1 MQTSIQQSTSQ
12 QIVSSQLSLDQ
23 QDRQDSKQVSEQAS
37 EEALRQISEQI
48 ASEHPEQPQEAV
60 PFVSIVIPAFNESL
74 ILQRNLAIV
83 CTYLE
88 SIKASYRWE
97 IVLVN
102 DGSKD
107 DTGWLADRFAERH
120 NYDILVIHHPVNV
133 GLGQALKTG
142 FEHCLGDYIL
152 TLDLDLSY
160 APEHIERL
168 LQRIQ
173 QTRAKVVVTSPY
185 MRGGKVTNVPWLRLK
200 LSIWANRFLSWAA
213 KRDVATLTGMVR
225 VYDADFLRSLSFRSS
240 GMDINPELLYKAKM
254 LKTPIEEVP
263 AHLQWL
269 EPEMA
274 IAHPNPNPDANSKT
288 TPRKAPR
295 RKSSMK
301 ILRHSWSVFFYGFV
315 FRPVMFFFLPG
326 LLLLLGS
333 GLIHLHVLMHC
344 VESYS
349 ALLQVGNVVEPTRAI
364 SKAFVDYPHDF
375 LLAGVTLMLSILLM
389 GLGVLAMQMKHYFE
403 EIFYLGTQTLKE
415 VRAESKSA
423 RDRPGQSPSMPN
435 SVHASMHR

>member
-1 MQTSIQQSTSQ
+1 MQTSTRQSISSQ
-12 QIVSSQLSLDQ
+12 QPIVSSQSPSRGRQQDRR
-23 QDRQDSKQVSEQAS
+23 QDRQDHY
-37 EEALRQISEQI
+37 R
-48 ASEHPEQPQEAV
+48 PEQMPESLL

-74 ILQRNLAIV
+74 ILQRNLEIV

-88 SIKASYRWE
+88 SIKTSYRWE
-97 IVLVN
+97 IILVN

-107 DTGWLADRFAERH
+107 DTGWLADRFAES
-120 NYDILVIHHPVNV
+120 NDYDILVVHHPVNM

-142 FEHCLGDYIL
+142 FDHCLGDYIL

-173 QTRAKVVVTSPY
+173 QSRAKVVVTSPY

-200 LSIWANRFLSWAA
+200 LSVWANRFLSWAA

-225 VYDADFLRSLSFRSS
+225 VYDADFLQSLSFRSS

-269 EPEMA
+269 EPEADA
-274 IAHPNPNPDANSKT
+274 ITPPSTSPNATPQKT
-288 TPRKAPR
+288 PR

-326 LLLLLGS
+326 LLLLLGT
-333 GLIHLHVLMHC
+333 GLVHLHVLMHC
-344 VESYS
+344 IEAYS
-349 ALLQVGNVVEPTRAI
+349 ALSQTDGLIEPTQAI

-375 LLAGVTLMLSILLM
+375 LLAGVTLMLSIQLM

-415 VRAESKSA
+415 TRAENRTAQESSM
-423 RDRPGQSPSMPN
+423 RRRPG
-435 SVHASMHR
+435 

>member
-1 MQTSIQQSTSQ
+1 MQTSTQQPISSPPQIVSDQVLALGDEQDQHRSQ
-12 QIVSSQLSLDQ
+12 QI
-23 QDRQDSKQVSEQAS
+23 A
-37 EEALRQISEQI
+37 
-48 ASEHPEQPQEAV
+48 PERTKADL

-74 ILQRNLAIV
+74 ILQRNLQIV
-83 CTYLE
+83 CSYLD
-88 SIKASYRWE
+88 SLRASYRWE
-97 IVLVN
+97 IILVN

-107 DTGWLADRFAERH
+107 DTGWLADRFVESSDY
-120 NYDILVIHHPVNV
+120 NIVVIHHPVNM

-142 FEHCLGDYIL
+142 FDHCLGDYIL

-200 LSIWANRFLSWAA
+200 LSVWANRFLSWAA

-225 VYDADFLRSLSFRSS
+225 VYDADFLQSLSFRSS

-269 EPEMA
+269 EPEAAA
-274 IAHPNPNPDANSKT
+274 IAHPSGNPQVNHGTKPSTK
-288 TPRKAPR
+288 PRKAPR

-326 LLLLLGS
+326 LLLLLGT

-344 VESYS
+344 VEAYS
-349 ALLQVGNVVEPTRAI
+349 ALLQAGNLVEPTQAI
-364 SKAFVDYPHDF
+364 SKAFVDYPQDF
-375 LLAGVTLMLSILLM
+375 LLAGITLMLSIQLM

-415 VRAESKSA
+415 VRAEKKGA
-423 RDRPGQSPSMPN
+423 RNTPNRGPSRP
-435 SVHASMHR
+435 R